1 MPGMT
6 FSFDDIQEMADERSD
21 IRPWGYEEYLRDENG
36 GWYLDHL
43 LIIKGNLATTVYMD
57 DRPSRTHA
65 IGGDNV

>member
-36 GWYLDHL
+36 RR
-43 LIIKGNLATTVYMD
+43 KRAQV
-57 DRPSRTHA
+57 RQR
-65 IGGDNV
+65 